1 MLRPAFW
8 AGLIMACALLVA
20 CESAATKGYTA
31 SLDRVPQASTIRTIA
46 QGEVI
51 GTFGAADTMAWYGI
65 PFAAPPVGELRWRA
79 PRPAE
84 AWAGR
89 YEATKPDRE
98 CVQYSNL
105 FGSADADWTLTG
117 SEDCLYLNVW
127 APSDAGDRP
136 LPVMVW
142 IHGGANIGG
151 SAGMY
156 EMGHLAAQGD
166 VIVVA
171 INYRLAML
179 GWFAHPSLV
188 ATAETDLDRSMNFAL
203 LDQIAALEWVQEN
216 ISAFGGDAEN
226 VTVFGQSAGAFN
238 IAALMSSPLSD
249 GLFHKAIMQ
258 SGGFQSAAYED
269 AVSGSASNLAN
280 SVSANSFIEA
290 MVEAGALPPQNEV
303 TPETL
308 AEHLRALP
316 LKDIF
321 DTYQSFP
328 AAMDMPGLISP
339 VDTAN
344 DGIVVPEMGIQAALR
359 ETGGLRDIP
368 LLIGTNRNELRG
380 LGFADKEMMRS
391 LFNLAF
397 WPRDKGVYA
406 AFGDYPDTVWAYHG
420 VRAPAEAW
428 AAVRTAPVYTYR
440 FDWDEQ
446 GKKLLT
452 DISFLVGAS
461 HSLEMPFIINGFD
474 QKETDPAGIFFSKK
488 NKASRETLS
497 AQMIEYWSAFA
508 HHGAPGRGLSGTLPR
523 WTAWAESPVEQSL
536 MLLDG
541 EKDGGVRMG
550 PATPTPD
557 TLFESFLS
565 DPRMKTDHQ
574 RCKTANMVID
584 MVSRVGGTLDDW
596 REFVEESCEQ

>member
-1 MLRPAFW
+1 M
-8 AGLIMACALLVA
+8 
-20 CESAATKGYTA
+20 
-31 SLDRVPQASTIRTIA
+31 RTIA
-46 QGEVI
+46 QGEVV
-51 GTFGAADTMAWYGI
+51 GTSGAADTMAWYGI

-89 YEATKPDRE
+89 YEAIKPDRE
-98 CVQYSNL
+98 CVQYDNL
-105 FGSADADWTLTG
+105 FDGADADWTLTG

-127 APSDAGDRP
+127 APSDAGDQP

-216 ISAFGGDAEN
+216 ISAFGGDVEN

-280 SVSANSFIEA
+280 SVSADTFIEA
-290 MVEAGALPPQNEV
+290 MVEAGGLPPQNEV

-316 LKDIF
+316 LKD
-321 DTYQSFP
+321 
-328 AAMDMPGLISP
+328 
-339 VDTAN
+339 
-344 DGIVVPEMGIQAALR
+344 
-359 ETGGLRDIP
+359 
-368 LLIGTNRNELRG
+368 
-380 LGFADKEMMRS
+380 
-391 LFNLAF
+391 
-397 WPRDKGVYA
+397 
-406 AFGDYPDTVWAYHG
+406 
-420 VRAPAEAW
+420 
-428 AAVRTAPVYTYR
+428 
-440 FDWDEQ
+440 
-446 GKKLLT
+446 
-452 DISFLVGAS
+452 
-461 HSLEMPFIINGFD
+461 
-474 QKETDPAGIFFSKK
+474 
-488 NKASRETLS
+488 
-497 AQMIEYWSAFA
+497 
-508 HHGAPGRGLSGTLPR
+508 
-523 WTAWAESPVEQSL
+523 
-536 MLLDG
+536 
-541 EKDGGVRMG
+541 
-550 PATPTPD
+550 
-557 TLFESFLS
+557 
-565 DPRMKTDHQ
+565 
-574 RCKTANMVID
+574 
-584 MVSRVGGTLDDW
+584 
-596 REFVEESCEQ
+596 